1 MRSKNSACHLNWLLQ
16 LWRKDQNKGTPGKE
30 EKASRRIGG

>member
-1 MRSKNSACHLNWLLQ
+1 MSFELVLQ